1 MLLFPADSA
10 RHVGVM
16 RLINNNHELQAFCAT
31 LSDEDFI
38 TVDTEFLREK
48 TYYPELCLIQIAST
62 NEAVAIDPLANGID
76 LTPVFEVMADQSI
89 LKVFHSARQDLEIFL
104 HLTNEI
110 PAPLFDSQVA
120 AMVCGFGDSVGYEA
134 LVNVLLSKTVDK
146 SSRYTDWSR
155 RPLTDQQL
163 AYAISDVTHLRDI
176 YLIFKEQLEANNRE
190 VWLEE
195 EMTILTS
202 VSTYRSDPNEAWR
215 KLKPRSYKPKFLL
228 ALQAVA
234 AWRDEEARRRNS
246 TKNRLMRDDTITE
259 IAATLPKTFEH
270 LTKARGLNSSIF
282 KKDQGK
288 AFLDMLHKAANQ
300 DPETAPVQPKKPDNR
315 DRNDALLEL
324 LRVLLKAKIDQ
335 HKVAGKLI
343 ASSKDLEKMATGKH
357 DGLAFLEGW
366 RREVFGNDAL
376 ALADGKTALTINQGK
391 IAIIPLAEPIEPS
404 EQ

>member
-1 MLLFPADSA
+1 
-10 RHVGVM
+10 M
-16 RLINNNHELQAFCAT
+16 RLINNNQELQAFCAT
-31 LSDEDFI
+31 LSEEDFI

-48 TYYPELCLIQIAST
+48 TYYPELCLIQIASST
-62 NEAVAIDPLANGID
+62 EAVAIDPLASGID
-76 LTPVFEVMADQSI
+76 LTPVFDVMADQSV

-104 HLTNEI
+104 NLTNQI

-134 LVNVLLSKTVDK
+134 LVNVLLSEAVDK

-155 RPLTDQQL
+155 RPLTVQQL
-163 AYAISDVTHLRDI
+163 SYAISDVTHLREI
-176 YLIFKEQLEANNRE
+176 YLIFKAQLEESGRE
-190 VWLEE
+190 AWLEE

-202 VSTYRSDPNEAWR
+202 VETYRSDPMEAWR
-215 KLKPRSYKPKFLL
+215 KLKPRSYKPRFILT
-228 ALQAVA
+228 LQAVA
-234 AWRDEEARRRNS
+234 AWREEEARRRNS

-259 IAATLPKTFEH
+259 IAATIPKSFEQ

-282 KKDQGK
+282 KKDQGRS
-288 AFLDMLHKAANQ
+288 FLAMVHEAANQ
-300 DPETAPVQPKKPDNR
+300 DPKLAPEQPRKPDNR

-343 ASSKDLEKMATGKH
+343 ASSKDLEKMALGQL

-366 RREVFGNDAL
+366 RRDVFGEEAL
-376 ALADGKTALTINQGK
+376 ALADGKTALTIKKGK
-391 IAIIPLAEPIEPS
+391 IAIIPLAGSDE
-404 EQ
+404 